1 MKDVFIHDQLGVPG
15 LPVCPGPAGR
25 GTRVEA
31 CQLSP
36 GNYRASRTTIDSG
49 DRVMPRASDEELAVP
64 WTMAELVAFWLPALY
79 VQVRSWPDKG
89 SAGRKVTFARPGP
102 YSPLSHPRRD
112 RRVIIL
118 GDGDPAACRLAGGH
132 PAAQSR
138 PVGGDQAAPDPV
150 LADVP
155 VLQG

>member
-1 MKDVFIHDQLGVPG
+1 MLS
-15 LPVCPGPAGR
+15 LP
-25 GTRVEA
+25 
-31 CQLSP
+31 
-36 GNYRASRTTIDSG
+36 G
-49 DRVMPRASDEELAVP
+49 DRVTDVAVAGEMISTPSSSPAVP
-64 WTMAELVAFWLPALY
+64 VRPCVYKGHHRTSRPLFAIVA
-79 VQVRSWPDKG
+79 
-89 SAGRKVTFARPGP
+89 
-102 YSPLSHPRRD
+102 PRRD

-118 GDGDPAACRLAGGH
+118 GDGDPVACRLAGGH